1 MATKQELSDAFKGIN
16 PATTKELPIRLVQLV
31 VEQLKSFLLGDGFE
45 KKIKFLATNSDEQA
59 QLDDKLTELKL
70 YSLLN
75 DLYLEVPLYGESFI
89 DISGGTLRH
98 IKSLDVTEV
107 KVDPA
112 DPLKVV
118 YLREQREFY
127 VASENNYKSVEVEHY
142 LGVNNPSE
150 NESDLDLLNLPDYK
164 YFLKVGNSE
173 PIEMGD
179 RLPIIRVVDSLD
191 GREAKSAVERL
202 IFLQLEYNEV
212 RSRINLNGKHCKP
225 QLYTIGTSAPAV
237 IGRTNGSRPESIESA
252 TGSAEFQTAF
262 TSDAASILHLPIS
275 AAAAESG
282 ITPKIGYLQP
292 VDSTYLERQR
302 LIILQDIYSLC
313 GVMVLELQNA
323 RSASSSSSLSVLYE
337 PLQRATL
344 NRASYLL
351 ASMSTIFEQLGININ
366 YRVELPDVMPRNVED
381 KKLQVEAVKNKLIS
395 RKRYLIQVEGLSE
408 EEAIKE
414 LEQLD
419 NEKGLN
425 IQFSAALVDSKDA
438 ENVDEGTLF
447 SDKAINNTGVKSN
460 IIDTSSPVNTNQIN
474 PDNTINNNQ

>member
-1 MATKQELSDAFKGIN
+1 MATKQELSDAYKGVN
-16 PATTKELPIRLVQLV
+16 PASGRELPIRLVQLV

-45 KKIKFLATNSDEQA
+45 KKIKFLATNSDQQA
-59 QLDDKLTELKL
+59 ELDTKLNELKL

-75 DLYLEVPLYGESFI
+75 DLYLDVPLYGESFI
-89 DISGGTLRH
+89 DISNGVLRH
-98 IKSLDVTEV
+98 IKSLDVTEI

-118 YLREQREFY
+118 YLKEQREFY
-127 VASENNYKSVEVEHY
+127 IASENNYKTIEVEHY
-142 LGVNNPSE
+142 LGVNNTAQS
-150 NESDLDLLNLPDYK
+150 ESDLDLLNLPDYK
-164 YFLKVGNSE
+164 YFVKVGNSD
-173 PIEMGD
+173 PVEMGD
-179 RLPIIRVVDSLD
+179 RLPIVRVVDSLN
-191 GREAKSAVERL
+191 GKEAKSPVERL
-202 IFLQLEYNEV
+202 IHLQLEYNDI
-212 RSRINLNGKHCKP
+212 RSRINLNGKHQKP
-225 QLYTIGTSAPAV
+225 QLYTIGTSAPAI
-237 IGRTNGSRPESIESA
+237 IGRTNGSRPEAIDSS

-262 TSDAASILHLPIS
+262 TNDAASILHLPIS

-292 VDSTYLERQR
+292 VDSSYLERQR

-337 PLQRATL
+337 PLQRSTL
-344 NRASYLL
+344 NRASYLI
-351 ASMSTIFEQLGININ
+351 AAISSIFEQLGITIT
-366 YRVELPDVMPRNVED
+366 YRVELPDVMPRNLED
-381 KKLQVEAVKNKLIS
+381 QKLQVEAVKNKLIS

-438 ENVDEGTLF
+438 PNADDGTLF
-447 SDKAINNTGVKSN
+447 SDKAINNPGLKSN
-460 IIDTSSPVNTNQIN
+460 IIDEEAPVNTNSIN

>member
-1 MATKQELSDAFKGIN
+1 MATKQELSDAFEGIN
-16 PATTKELPIRLVQLV
+16 PTTSKELPIRLIQLV

-45 KKIKFLATNSDEQA
+45 KRIKFLATNSDEQI
-59 QLDDKLTELKL
+59 QLDTKLSELKL

-89 DISGGTLRH
+89 DISNGTLRH
-98 IKSLDVTEV
+98 IKALDVTEV
-107 KVDPA
+107 KVDPT

-118 YLREQREFY
+118 YLKEQREFY
-127 VASENNYKSVEVEHY
+127 IASENNYKVIEVEHY
-142 LGVNNPSE
+142 LGVNTPES
-150 NESDLDLLNLPDYK
+150 ESDLDLLNLPDYK
-164 YFLKVGNSE
+164 YFVKVGNSE

-179 RLPIIRVVDSLD
+179 RLPIIRVVDSLS
-191 GREAKSAVERL
+191 GKESRSPVERL
-202 IFLQLEYNEV
+202 IHLQLEYNDI

-225 QLYTIGTSAPAV
+225 QIYTIGTSAPAI
-237 IGRTNGSRPESIESA
+237 IGRTNGNRPDAIDSP

-262 TSDAASILHLPIS
+262 TNDGASILHLPIS

-292 VDSTYLERQR
+292 VDSSYLERQR

-323 RSASSSSSLSVLYE
+323 RSASSSSSLAVLYE

-344 NRASYLL
+344 NRASYLI
-351 ASMSTIFEQLGININ
+351 AAISTIFEQLGINIT

-381 KKLQVEAVKNKLIS
+381 KKLQIEAVKNKLIS

-419 NEKGLN
+419 SEKGLN

-438 ENVDEGTLF
+438 PNADDGTLF
-447 SDKAINNTGVKSN
+447 SDKAIDSNEAKSN
-460 IIDTSSPVNTNQIN
+460 IIDTSASIDQSLNNIDN
-474 PDNTINNNQ
+474 PDNTINK

>member
-1 MATKQELSDAFKGIN
+1 MATKQELSDAYKGIN

-31 VEQLKSFLLGDGFE
+31 VEQLKSFLLGDGYE
-45 KKIKFLATNSDEQA
+45 KRIKFLATNSDQQA
-59 QLDDKLTELKL
+59 ELDTKLTELKL

-75 DLYLEVPLYGESFI
+75 DLYLEVPLYGESFV
-89 DISGGTLRH
+89 DISNGTLRH
-98 IKSLDVTEV
+98 IKALDVTDI

-112 DPLKVV
+112 DPLKIV
-118 YLREQREFY
+118 YLKEQREFY
-127 VASENNYKSVEVEHY
+127 IASENNYKTVEVEHY
-142 LGVNNPSE
+142 LGVNNEAES
-150 NESDLDLLNLPDYK
+150 ESDLDLLNLPDYK
-164 YFLKVGNSE
+164 YFVKVGNSE

-179 RLPIIRVVDSLD
+179 RLPIIRLVDGLD
-191 GREAKSAVERL
+191 GKEAKSAVDRI
-202 IFLQLEYNEV
+202 IFLQLEYNDC

-225 QLYTIGTSAPAV
+225 QLYTIGTSAPAI
-237 IGRTNGSRPESIESA
+237 IGRTNSSRPEAIDSP
-252 TGSAEFQTAF
+252 TGSAEFQTNF
-262 TSDAASILHLPIS
+262 TNDAASILHLPIS

-292 VDSTYLERQR
+292 VDSTSLERQR
-302 LIILQDIYSLC
+302 LIILQDIYSLT

-344 NRASYLL
+344 NRASYLI
-351 ASMSTIFEQLGININ
+351 AAISSIFEQLGINIT

-381 KKLQVEAVKNKLIS
+381 RKLQVEAVKNKLIS

-438 ENVDEGTLF
+438 PNADSGTLL
-447 SDKAINNTGVKSN
+447 SDKAINNTGTKSN
-460 IIDTSSPVNTNQIN
+460 IIDEEAPVEETLDN
-474 PDNTINNNQ
+474 PDITINK

>member
-1 MATKQELSDAFKGIN
+1 MATKQELSDAYKGIN
-16 PATTKELPIRLVQLV
+16 PATSKELPIRLVQLV

-45 KKIKFLATNSDEQA
+45 KKIKFLATNSAEQA
-59 QLDDKLTELKL
+59 ELDTKLTELKL

-75 DLYLEVPLYGESFI
+75 DLYLEVPLYGESFV
-89 DISGGTLRH
+89 DVSNGTLRH
-98 IKSLDVTEV
+98 IKSLAVKDL
-107 KVDPA
+107 KVDPT

-118 YLREQREFY
+118 YLKEQREFY
-127 VASENNYKSVEVEHY
+127 IAAENKYKTIDVEHY
-142 LGVNNPSE
+142 LGVKNAVE

-164 YFLKVGNSE
+164 YFMKLGTSE

-179 RLPIIRVVDSLD
+179 RLPIIRVADSLN
-191 GREAKSAVERL
+191 GKEAVSAIDRL

-212 RSRINLNGKHCKP
+212 RSRINLNGKHHKP
-225 QLYTIGTSAPAV
+225 QLFTIGTSAPAV

-252 TGSAEFQTAF
+252 TGSSEFQTAF
-262 TSDAASILHLPIS
+262 INDAASILHLPIS

-292 VDSTYLERQR
+292 IDSTYLERQR
-302 LIILQDIYSLC
+302 LIILQDIYSLS

-351 ASMSTIFEQLGININ
+351 AAMSSIFEQLGIDIN

-408 EEAIKE
+408 QEALKE

-425 IQFSAALVDSKDA
+425 IQYSAALVDSKDA
-438 ENVDEGTLF
+438 PNADEGNLF
-447 SDKAINNTGVKSN
+447 SDKAINNDETSSN
-460 IIDTSSPVNTNQIN
+460 IISKETPVSVNQIN
-474 PDNTINNNQ
+474 PDNTITNS